1 MYLWT
6 EDQAKRGADEV
17 ASVLMKFFET
27 KLDYDE
33 LVIFTDNC
41 PGQNKNW
48 QMMAFWLQLV
58 KEKKFRKI
66 THHFLLSGHS
76 VMPSEI
82 LL

>member
-17 ASVLMKFFET
+17 TSVVMKFLET
-27 KLDYDE
+27 KLDYAK

-41 PGQNKNW
+41 TGQNKNW

-58 KEKKFRKI
+58 KEKVLKNH
-66 THHFLLSGHS
+66 TLHHFHDSGHY
-76 VMPSEI
+76 VMP
-82 LL
+82 